1 MRNFL
6 GGLIGGLIVGI
17 ICILLISF
25 AGGCGSE
32 TQAQQNNDTSK
43 FYETLEDNHR
53 FGKRLQLLRYYGR
66 IYIVADLE
74 TGCQYLCNQNGGVCL
89 MVDENGDPYLINGRR
104 DRG

>member
-1 MRNFL
+1 MRNVL
-6 GGLIGGLIVGI
+6 GGIIGGLIAGI

-32 TQAQQNNDTSK
+32 TLTQRQTDTSK

-53 FGKRLQLLRYYGR
+53 FGKRLQLLRNYGR
-66 IYIVADLE
+66 FCIVADLE
-74 TGCQYLCNQNGGVCL
+74 TGCQYLCNLNGGICL
-89 MVDENGDPYLINGRR
+89 IVDENGDPYLINGRR